1 MKFKLLY
8 IILFWLAF
16 ALFMTGVMTLVHP
29 ITNRPV
35 DVMGEFIWQIAFA
48 LVWIPATSF
57 VMWIAKQ
64 FPLQSGLFIRNGF
77 ILFFVCSVLS
87 TVQCFFHSVT
97 AYFLNPEIATY
108 TINVFYTSLFYNI
121 DTMLIVFCVLVAMQH
136 AADYYERYREKELA
150 ASTLEAQLT
159 QAQMLALKMQLSPHF
174 LFNTLNAIVAL
185 IHKDPNLAEEMTV
198 RLSDFLRLTLD
209 ASGKQIISLKEEL
222 DFIRAYIQIEK
233 VRFGDRLSFHELVPT
248 ELFDAKVPMLVLQP
262 LVENAVKHGLSQ
274 FIQSSFLE
282 LSVESSNG
290 QLKITVKDDGTPNEQ
305 FSVITEGI
313 GLSNTRKR
321 IETLYGKQSSLRII
335 PNSPRGVQVIV
346 TIPLSFEVHL

>member
-1 MKFKLLY
+1 
-8 IILFWLAF
+8 
-16 ALFMTGVMTLVHP
+16 MTGVMTLVHP

-48 LVWIPATSF
+48 FVWIPATSF
-57 VMWIAKQ
+57 VMRVAKR
-64 FPLQSGLFIRNGF
+64 FPLHSGLIIKNGL
-77 ILFFVCSVLS
+77 ILFFVCSLLS
-87 TVQCFFHSVT
+87 TVQCFFHSII
-97 AYFLNPEIATY
+97 AYLLNPAVSTF

-136 AADYYERYREKELA
+136 AADYYERFREKEFA

-222 DFIRAYIQIEK
+222 DFIRAYIQIEE
-233 VRFGDRLSFHELVPT
+233 VRFGDRLSFREIIST
-248 ELFDAKVPMLVLQP
+248 ELFDAKVPMLLLQP
-262 LVENAVKHGLSQ
+262 LVENAIKHGLSQ
-274 FIQSSFLE
+274 FAQSSILE
-282 LSVESSNG
+282 LSVENRNG
-290 QLKITVKDDGTPNEQ
+290 QLIITVKDDGTPNEQ
-305 FSVITEGI
+305 FSIINEGI

-321 IETLYGKQSSLRII
+321 IETLYGEQSSLSIV

-346 TIPLSFEVHL
+346 TIPLSFD